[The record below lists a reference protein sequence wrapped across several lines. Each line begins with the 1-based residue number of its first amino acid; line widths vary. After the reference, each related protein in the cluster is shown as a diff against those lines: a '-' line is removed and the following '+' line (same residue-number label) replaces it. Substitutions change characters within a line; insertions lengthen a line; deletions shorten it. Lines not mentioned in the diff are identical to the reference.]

1 MSDDKKKDVFSEVS
15 DGIGSFLKRAKKA
28 VSEVPTDKIES
39 VVLSSASKVGE
50 AASKVGEAAKH
61 ATEKV
66 PLAAIE
72 SVVVSGAR
80 VMGTAAKT
88 AASKVPTDK
97 IETAVVSGA
106 REVGR
111 AFENVAHTFQREI
124 LGSTPDAPPHE
135 APTPHAEESPSEP
148 VATSGHG
155 TTPPAAPEAPK
166 SPEPAAPSVDASASE
181 EDKKPVA
188 VATSPEAASTSPSA
202 DNPHE
207 GI

>member
-61 ATEKV
+61 ATDKV

-124 LGSTPDAPPHE
+124 LGSTPDTHPHE
-135 APTPHAEESPSEP
+135 PPKPQDETPREHVE
-148 VATSGHG
+148 TSGHG
-155 TTPPAAPEAPK
+155 TPPHVANVVPTTEPEAPK
-166 SPEPAAPSVDASASE
+166 AEASAAEEPA
-181 EDKKPVA
+181 KPA
-188 VATSPEAASTSPSA
+188 ATSPEAAPASPSA
-202 DNPHE
+202 ENPHE